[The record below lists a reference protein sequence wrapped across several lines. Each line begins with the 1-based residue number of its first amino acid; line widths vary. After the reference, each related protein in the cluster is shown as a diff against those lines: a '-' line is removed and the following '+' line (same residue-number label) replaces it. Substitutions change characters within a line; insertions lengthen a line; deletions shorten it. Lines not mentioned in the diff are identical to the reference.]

1 MRVPCYFATPVPD
14 SRFSLWHFGTLTDR
28 HPACPSGIAVV
39 VGPDND
45 LYVPEACGRVEVFD
59 PGDAD
64 PAAARLLDQA
74 IAAGYRVRKRRSVT
88 GDELPKPDTAVEPFV
103 VHEGSLLAAHPEA
116 PIFRLLAGPD
126 RVYEGDDGELY
137 VETAGGRWFH
147 YLDERILTELQRY
160 GR

>member
-1 MRVPCYFATPVPD
+1 MRVPCYFAAPVPD
-14 SRFSLWHFGTLTDR
+14 SRFSMWRFGALTDR
-28 HPACPSGIAVV
+28 HAACPSGITVV
-39 VGPDND
+39 VGLDNE

-64 PAAARLLDQA
+64 PAVARLLEQA
-74 IAAGYRVRKRRSVT
+74 MAAGYQVRKQRSVT

-103 VHEGSLLAAHPEA
+103 VNEGSLLAAHPES

-137 VETAGGRWFH
+137 VETPLHR
-147 YLDERILTELQRY
+147 
-160 GR
+160 